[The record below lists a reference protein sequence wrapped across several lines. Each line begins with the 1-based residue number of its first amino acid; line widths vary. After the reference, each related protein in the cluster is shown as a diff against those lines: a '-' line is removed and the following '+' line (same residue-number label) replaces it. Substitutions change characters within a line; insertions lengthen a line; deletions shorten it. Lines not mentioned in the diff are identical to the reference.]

1 MDMNSLPVSLLAAGF
16 GPGDVTA
23 GPLFLTLLGI
33 IAVGGGIMWFGAV
46 KQPDHKL
53 PWLKFLAVPIF
64 ACAAYW
70 GYGFFAYAQE
80 SLQLKLQ
87 LVGGSSLTAYR
98 AIFFVPLLLAIG
110 ALAFGIYWDKFRR
123 DDEVF

>member
-1 MDMNSLPVSLLAAGF
+1 MDMNFLPVSLLAAGF

-23 GPLFLTLLGI
+23 GPLFLVLLLI
-33 IAVGGGIMWFGAV
+33 CAVGGGIVWFGTV
-46 KQPDHKL
+46 KQPNHKL
-53 PWLKFLAVPIF
+53 PWVKFLAVPIF
-64 ACAAYW
+64 AYAAFW
-70 GYGFFAYAQE
+70 GYDFFAYAQE

-98 AIFFVPLLLAIG
+98 AIFFVPLLLSLG
-110 ALAFGIYWDKFRR
+110 ALIFGIYWDKFRR